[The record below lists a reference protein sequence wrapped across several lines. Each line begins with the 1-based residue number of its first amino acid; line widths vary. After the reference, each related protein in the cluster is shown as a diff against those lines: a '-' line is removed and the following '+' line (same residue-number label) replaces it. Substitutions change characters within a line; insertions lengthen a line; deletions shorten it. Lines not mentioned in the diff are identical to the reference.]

1 MRIEFTRAWLL
12 LLYPLMLGI
21 VIFLSRKYHTNKVK
35 KYLILTIRGIFLLCL
50 ILALADMSIV
60 NMSKDTTTIFLSDLS
75 NSVSGNEEDMKQF
88 ILEAMQSKQE
98 EDRVASVVFGKDVE
112 LEGEV
117 TDNLTGNILD
127 SPINTSHT
135 DIEQGLVK
143 SMTMMPK
150 DTNKR
155 IVLLTDGKENK
166 GDVGTLV
173 HAIKEQKIDIKVKLL
188 ESQINDEVYVD
199 SFYIPQKVNL
209 GEQFQVHMDIY
220 ATVDTET
227 KVTLIADGEKLVTE
241 TMSLNQGSNKYVL
254 HDTAKK
260 MGFVNYELLI
270 EPVHDTMT
278 INNSYSAYTLVETS
292 PKILILYDEEND
304 AVQLEKIAD
313 SLGLEYDSMASH
325 TAPTQLE
332 NLLTY
337 KSIMLCNVS
346 ADKLDNGFLE
356 QLEHYVKDFG
366 GGMVAV
372 GGENAFAL
380 GGYYKTPLETVLPVN
395 MHMRGIKDKP
405 SVAMMLVIDK
415 SGSMAGINLKLAKEA
430 AVRTLDVLEDRD
442 EIGVVA
448 FDDKAYNVVDLQK
461 AENRES
467 IQESILGIQQG
478 GGTSILPALR
488 EAYEK
493 LSLSK
498 AEIKHVILLTDGQA
512 ENTGYE
518 GLLTNMNDNKITL
531 STVGIGS
538 DTDIGL
544 LSYLASSGNGR
555 FYLTKDGLSIPRIF
569 AKEAFLAT
577 RTYLNNMT
585 FTPEITSY
593 HSILSSVYDE
603 GLPPLHGYVGTSPKD
618 AATVLLTSP
627 VKDPI
632 LVSWQYGLGKTVA
645 WTSDLS
651 GQWSREYN
659 AWGRNHILWQNII
672 HYTIENYSREPIELE
687 STLKDGE
694 VEVTL
699 TTSGEDD
706 QLLDTSVQVQT
717 PSNKNI
723 TLNLEPV
730 RKGVYRGRFLP
741 DEIGS
746 YMLKGVQKDEEQ
758 VLATGLG
765 GITVPYS
772 EEYKVAKATTF
783 KHFVD
788 QVGGAYIQRAED
800 VFGPLDHPV
809 KSKKSVVNGLLIMA
823 MIIWIVDIAMRR
835 LNVMTKLQRRIVAPM
850 SRGIGYI
857 YRKAIGSNR
866 QKNKKVMDHDNKS
879 HKPVEVIE
887 QQIKSHEKDNL
898 SKKNSKPSKSKE
910 AQQASGGLNTD
921 QLLGSLNKKK

>member
-88 ILEAMQSKQE
+88 ILEAMKSKQE

-150 DTNKR
+150 DTNQR

-254 HDTAKK
+254 YDTAKK

-292 PKILILYDEEND
+292 PKILILYDEESD
-304 AVQLEKIAD
+304 AVQIEKIAD
-313 SLGLEYDSMASH
+313 SLGLEYDSMVSH

-430 AVRTLDVLEDRD
+430 AVRTLEVLEDRD

-448 FDDKAYNVVDLQK
+448 FDDKAYNVVDVQK

-498 AEIKHVILLTDGQA
+498 AEIKHIILLTDGQA

-538 DTDIGL
+538 GTDIGL
-544 LSYLASSGNGR
+544 LSYLASLGNGR

-741 DEIGS
+741 EEIGS

-809 KSKKSVVNGLLIMA
+809 KSKKNVVNGLLIMA

-857 YRKAIGSNR
+857 YRKAIGNNR

-898 SKKNSKPSKSKE
+898 SIKNSKPSKSKE

>member
-135 DIEQGLVK
+135 DIEQGIVK

-199 SFYIPQKVNL
+199 NFYIPQKVNL

-241 TMSLNQGSNKYVL
+241 TMSLTQGSNKYVL

-292 PKILILYDEEND
+292 PKILILYDEESD
-304 AVQLEKIAD
+304 AVQIEKIAD

-337 KSIMLCNVS
+337 KSILLCNVS
-346 ADKLDNGFLE
+346 ADKLDSGFLE
-356 QLEHYVKDFG
+356 RLEHYVKDFG

-430 AVRTLDVLEDRD
+430 AVRTLEVLEDRD

-448 FDDKAYNVVDLQK
+448 FDDKAYNVVDVQK

-512 ENTGYE
+512 EHTGYE

-538 DTDIGL
+538 GTDIGL
-544 LSYLASSGNGR
+544 LNYLASSGNGR

-651 GQWSREYN
+651 GQWSRDYN
-659 AWGRNHILWQNII
+659 AWGHNHILWQNII

-687 STLKDGE
+687 SALKDGE

-741 DEIGS
+741 EEIGS

-800 VFGPLDHPV
+800 VFAPLDHPV

-823 MIIWIVDIAMRR
+823 IIIWMVDIAMRR
-835 LNVMTKLQRRIVAPM
+835 LNVMTKLQRIVALTG
-850 SRGIGYI
+850 RGISYI
-857 YRKAIGSNR
+857 YRQAIGSNS
-866 QKNKKVMDHDNKS
+866 QKNKKVMDRANKS
-879 HKPVEVIE
+879 HEPVEVIE
-887 QQIKSHEKDNL
+887 QQIISHEKDNL
-898 SKKNSKPSKSKE
+898 SKKSSKPSKSKE
-910 AQQASGGLNTD
+910 TQQASGGLNTD